1 MGLLTKRNYNPL
13 LREFGEIDSLLDDF
27 FRDPWGSSLTRSPW
41 GSSRFANVARYPIRS
56 QRVEDGTI
64 KVEFDVPGADKDNIE
79 IHYDEESSILSV
91 SSKMEEKSEKG
102 NASSSRVFNYQLTV
116 YDLDSDTIEATCDK
130 GILTI
135 IGKPIEKQLSRKRIE
150 IT

>member
-56 QRVEDGTI
+56 QRSEDGTI
-64 KVEFDVPGADKDNIE
+64 RVEFDVPGADKNNIE
-79 IHYDEESSILSV
+79 ILYDEESSILSV
-91 SSKMEEKSEKG
+91 ASKVEEKSKENKIT
-102 NASSSRVFNYQLTV
+102 SSRAFNYQLTV
-116 YDLDSDTIEATCDK
+116 YDLDSDSIEATCDK

-135 IGKPIEKQLSRKRIE
+135 TGKPIEKQLSRKRIE
-150 IT
+150 IK